1 MKNQLAQFSV
11 QLRHHREACK
21 LSQQEL
27 AERIKIGYR
36 TYQRFESGET
46 TPSLDIIFQLAKEL
60 DFKLHEIFLPDNRI
74 EKILQLKV
82 FNEEN
87 EHEFLNDPQVYGSKL
102 LELSKI
108 DITNGIE
115 AITQNPLFKNS
126 TYYLGVT
133 TFRNVNLNNAVRD
146 KLGFK
151 SNVISTP
158 AATEYVR
165 EQGILWAYM
174 MANGNKYAIEKRTYK
189 YPAGVAT
196 LTLKRVLIE
205 QNDVYAMITVCDV
218 QI

>member
-1 MKNQLAQFSV
+1 MKNKLAQFSV

-46 TPSLDIIFQLAKEL
+46 TPSLDVIIQLAKEL

-74 EKILQLKV
+74 AEVLKLKV
-82 FNEEN
+82 YTEDI
-87 EHEFLNDPQVYGSKL
+87 EHEFLNDPQVSGSRL

-108 DITNGIE
+108 DITNGFDS
-115 AITQNPLFKNS
+115 ITQNQLFKNS
-126 TYYLGVT
+126 SYFLSLA
-133 TFRNVNLNNAVRD
+133 TFRNVNLNNALRD
-146 KLGFK
+146 KLGFR

-174 MANGNKYAIEKRTYK
+174 MATKNKYLIEKRTFK
-189 YPAGVAT
+189 YPAGVWS
-196 LTLKRVLIE
+196 LTLKRILIE
-205 QNDVYAMITVCDV
+205 QNNVYAMVTVADV
-218 QI
+218 QG